1 MAEIEVNED
10 DRVYSKRHLWA
21 QLDRENMI
29 AYVGITDF
37 LAEQLAEIVSIDL
50 PMPGDEVDVDTMLIH
65 LHLRNRIHHL
75 RLPLTGRVTEV
86 NKEVLDNCSLVHLDP
101 NTYWLLAMEYDDEDE
116 LDLLM
121 DAEQYSEYV
130 DLL

>member
-1 MAEIEVNED
+1 MEENANE
-10 DRVYSKRHLWA
+10 RVYSKRHLWA
-21 QLDRENMI
+21 ELDQENMI

-50 PMPGDEVDVDTMLIH
+50 PTPGDEVDMDTMVIH

-75 RLPLTGRVTEV
+75 RLPLTGRVMEV
-86 NKEVLDNCSLVHLDP
+86 NKEVLDNCSLIHLDS
-101 NTYWLLAMEYDDEDE
+101 NKYWLLSMEYDDEDE

-121 DAEQYSEYV
+121 DAHQYSEYV
-130 DLL
+130 DSL